1 MRINKIELKNFGPYK
16 GLFSLDFPKT
26 NKNIEIITGKN
37 GTGKTHIFNAIIWCL
52 YGYEPSIKDKA
63 IKEGS
68 VSEAWTHIYGTH
80 KKENPPSDPYMHV
93 TLWID
98 SEEKDK
104 KTRYII
110 TRTVRP
116 KQNAPN
122 TLTRANQI
130 EIDLVVSEN
139 GRECDSPK
147 EIINSLIPVTASQ
160 FFMFHGEDLR
170 PMSQEHLKHTQK
182 AIELILEADLF
193 LTGHEDLKKVCSAI
207 SSERDEELAKIQG
220 LQDLITNK
228 QTREQEIRD
237 AAIDLT
243 KLKNELIE
251 TKNNLKITETE
262 LRRYESSRVLMENLS
277 KNNEIKEQIMDDIKK
292 FENRRGSL
300 VSQLPARLVLPQVR
314 TMLEEKEEI
323 YIKNQEIKGKLNE
336 ISGKLKLL
344 QDLKKLPNC
353 VCGNEIHDVEKTF
366 IETEENSLLI
376 QQAESRDTVHDVDP
390 TYYDVRDFYTKLNS
404 RQLDFSTYKKE
415 LDNLKLR
422 LDEKNTSIKEAE
434 KNLKGINKEEIAK
447 LTVMRNNHLKNMGT
461 AEGNISTTQEKIQDV
476 SKIID
481 RFNRLIMQRKKNESI
496 SGNLESQW
504 REAVHIKDSFQY
516 ILDKL
521 VDMRKN
527 QLVEYTS
534 SFFTKLTNNPNEY
547 AGIHVDDNYNVSI
560 IDSQGELRNR
570 SQLSTGERGVVALSF
585 ILGLK
590 TASEKIAPLVLDTFF
605 SHLDESHYTNIVTQL
620 PNFAQ
625 QIILILTDLEYKQLK
640 ETAPDEFFD
649 SINNVWSTK
658 KIASEER
665 SEIYKMEAV

>member
-1 MRINKIELKNFGPYK
+1 M
-16 GLFSLDFPKT
+16 LFRS
-26 NKNIEIITGKN
+26 
-37 GTGKTHIFNAIIWCL
+37 
-52 YGYEPSIKDKA
+52 
-63 IKEGS
+63 
-68 VSEAWTHIYGTH
+68 
-80 KKENPPSDPYMHV
+80 
-93 TLWID
+93 
-98 SEEKDK
+98 
-104 KTRYII
+104 
-110 TRTVRP
+110 
-116 KQNAPN
+116 
-122 TLTRANQI
+122 
-130 EIDLVVSEN
+130 
-139 GRECDSPK
+139 
-147 EIINSLIPVTASQ
+147 
-160 FFMFHGEDLR
+160 
-170 PMSQEHLKHTQK
+170 
-182 AIELILEADLF
+182 
-193 LTGHEDLKKVCSAI
+193 
-207 SSERDEELAKIQG
+207 
-220 LQDLITNK
+220 
-228 QTREQEIRD
+228 
-237 AAIDLT
+237 
-243 KLKNELIE
+243 
-251 TKNNLKITETE
+251 
-262 LRRYESSRVLMENLS
+262 
-277 KNNEIKEQIMDDIKK
+277 
-292 FENRRGSL
+292 
-300 VSQLPARLVLPQVR
+300 
-314 TMLEEKEEI
+314 
-323 YIKNQEIKGKLNE
+323 
-336 ISGKLKLL
+336 
-344 QDLKKLPNC
+344 
-353 VCGNEIHDVEKTF
+353 
-366 IETEENSLLI
+366 
-376 QQAESRDTVHDVDP
+376 P
-390 TYYDVRDFYTKLNS
+390 TYFDVRDYYTKINS
-404 RQLDFSTYKKE
+404 RQLDFSTFKKE